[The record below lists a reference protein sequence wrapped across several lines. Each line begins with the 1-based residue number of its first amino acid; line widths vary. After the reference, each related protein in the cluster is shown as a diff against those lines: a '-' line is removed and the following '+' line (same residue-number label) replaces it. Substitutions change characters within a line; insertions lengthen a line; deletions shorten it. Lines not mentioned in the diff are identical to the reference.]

1 MLFIDDGIISI
12 TQNDDA
18 VLEINIQTSTGD
30 PFVMAADDTLT
41 MSVREIPNGNSPL
54 LMSITT
60 APGSNRII
68 LRGADT
74 RAIPSGRYSYDVQL
88 NRANGTRFTILPDNI
103 TSVGNNWKNFVV
115 LGEVTIP

>member
-1 MLFIDDGIISI
+1 MLYIDDGVISI

-18 VLEINIQTSTGD
+18 VIEINIQTSTGA
-30 PFVMAADDTLT
+30 PFEMAADDTLT

-54 LMSITT
+54 LMTINT

-68 LRGADT
+68 LHGADT
-74 RAIPSGRYSYDVQL
+74 LGIPPGRYSYDVQL
-88 NRANGTRFTILPDNI
+88 NRADGTRYTVLPDNI
-103 TSVGNNWKNFVV
+103 TTIGTNWRNFVV